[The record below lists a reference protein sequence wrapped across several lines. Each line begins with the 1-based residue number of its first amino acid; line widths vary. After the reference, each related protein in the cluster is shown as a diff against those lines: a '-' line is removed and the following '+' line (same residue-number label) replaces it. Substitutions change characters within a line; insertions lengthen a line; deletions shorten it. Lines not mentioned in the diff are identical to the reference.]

1 MREIA
6 CDESGYEGDKLVG
19 GVTDVFAHA
28 GVHLAPAAAAA
39 CVVELRRRIR
49 SPALEYKAN
58 HLLRGKHRGTLLWLF
73 GPSGPVLG
81 HAHVHLVD
89 KTAFLWSVAGAADVA
104 ANDRLRGSPALD
116 LLVPALLETVRIWG
130 DVTLVHDRQTALT
143 PERLALLPC
152 PVRFVAARDDPR
164 VQVAD
169 FLAGVA
175 RRVASEELAG
185 RPDPEL
191 AALLGPYVTPSSDLL
206 RP

>member
-6 CDESGYEGDKLVG
+6 CDESGFEGSRLVG

-28 GVHLAPAAAAA
+28 GVDLVPSAAAG
-39 CVVELRRRIR
+39 CVAELRRRIR
-49 SPALEYKAN
+49 SPAEEYKAN

-89 KTAFLWSVAGAADVA
+89 KTALARSGAD
-104 ANDRLRGSPALD
+104 PD
-116 LLVPALLETVRIWG
+116 LLVPALLAVLAVWG
-130 DVTLVHDRQTALT
+130 PDVVIVHDRQVALT
-143 PERLALLPC
+143 PGRLARVPC
-152 PVRFVAARDDPR
+152 AVRFVPASTDAR

-175 RRVASEELAG
+175 RRAASEALAG

-191 AALLGPYVTPSSDLL
+191 AAVLLPYVSATSDALL
-206 RP
+206 